1 MSVLTNTVSK
11 WTALLVPDAV
21 IAAGLP
27 ASDVSSLL
35 AVLGTPAMSR
45 YSPAVAAAA
54 GNAVK
59 GAYEKGIQ
67 CVYSTSFRIIVLD

>member
-1 MSVLTNTVSK
+1 LTNTVTK
-11 WTALLVPDAV
+11 WTAILVPDAV

-27 ASDVSSLL
+27 ASDVAALL

-45 YSPAVAAAA
+45 YSAAIGAAA

-67 CVYSTSFRIIVLD
+67 YVSSISFRLVVLN